1 VVIPKRVALNP
12 FLVITVNGSETTVPV
27 GSTLRAAIQAATG
40 ARIVERVPPE
50 LKVYKL
56 YGGKPVPVEFDRA
69 GPEILGLVLNG
80 GERIYWK

>member
-12 FLVITVNGSETTVPV
+12 FLVITVNGTETTVPI
-27 GSTLRAAIQAATG
+27 GSTIRAATHL
-40 ARIVERVPPE
+40 ERPPAE